1 MKNTKATRSPIAE
14 KVARTGWSWESTSF
28 DFDNDGDQDL
38 FVAMASAAAE
48 RQKTTVQH
56 FWCHDIYTGTSRMN
70 RELAGFFR
78 TNMALNFGEEGMS
91 WNGFE
96 HNALLMKRNGQGVS
110 RIEFLAGV
118 ASEFDS
124 RNVISDD
131 LNADGRLSSTGP
143 QTVSNRL
150 FMSSRIRSS
159 QNRIGLASD

>member
-1 MKNTKATRSPIAE
+1 MTAIGIFSSPMATSAE
-14 KVARTGWSWESTSF
+14 WQETNCT
-28 DFDNDGDQDL
+28 
-38 FVAMASAAAE
+38 
-48 RQKTTVQH
+48 H
-56 FWCHDIYTGTSRMN
+56 FWCHDIYTGTSRAN
-70 RELAGFFR
+70 RELAGFYR
-78 TNMALNFGEEGMS
+78 VNMALNFEEEGMS

-96 HNALLMKRNGQGVS
+96 HNALLMNRNGQGFS
-110 RIEFLAGV
+110 RIEFLACV